1 MAAKDLSQI
10 SRSMSGGGVAGIAK
24 EISFDVH
31 ARRIATKATL
41 RLIEITDVDAMHG
54 PVYGRL
60 RVCASERKC
69 FFAFE
74 DAQILRRNGKN
85 FAEQLLQVVG
95 PEALGAG
102 KKFGRI
108 NYVRRAILVDM
119 HGEGGVFPDPTRRW
133 RSVVR

>member
-1 MAAKDLSQI
+1 L
-10 SRSMSGGGVAGIAK
+10 
-24 EISFDVH
+24 
-31 ARRIATKATL
+31 ARA
-41 RLIEITDVDAMHG
+41 
-54 PVYGRL
+54 
-60 RVCASERKC
+60 ERKC

-119 HGEGGVFPDPTRRW
+119 HGEAGVFPDQRAGGA
-133 RSVVR
+133 SVVQGEYA